1 MLEVMKTYIQQ
12 RLPRGIRLNRK
23 NSLLIDVSKKVMH
36 NGKEKI
42 IRKSKS
48 VLLGL
53 DNVLDNS
60 KAKQLFEK
68 SLDEAIRLQSVMQRE
83 IAQSGYAEIAN
94 VSRIADGSIGAMWTR
109 FYLKVLEQMTGT
121 NQKNIQ
127 IYYNDVIE
135 YFTPD
140 KLLKDISESG
150 IQEFITWLKVKCANR
165 VMNGLGSVG
174 NGTINKRLGLIRE
187 LMRIAIKNRYLT
199 LDECIDPT
207 KKNLGVQDLPRTVT
221 QQKPA
226 MNLAEQSHFICVIR
240 TMGDDNFANMM
251 EFAFETGMRH
261 STELNSF
268 TIDNVNFKR
277 KTICFW
283 RNKTNSWSIEMPLT
297 QRAYEIVSNYKET
310 AFSRAD
316 KKVFPCAKGHIR
328 NKWNKYKK
336 LANLPNNVTPYVTRG
351 SYITR
356 LVESGLDA
364 KTVMR
369 LAGHTCIE
377 TTLNFYINPTANHLQ
392 NAISTLDK
400 QRDDLKIIEG

>member
-1 MLEVMKTYIQQ
+1 MTPTIKAYIQE
-12 RLPRGIRLNRK
+12 RLPRGIRLNR

-53 DNVLDNS
+53 DSVLDNA
-60 KAKQLFEK
+60 KAKQIFEK
-68 SLDEAIRLQSVMQRE
+68 SLDEAIRLQSLIQRE
-83 IAQSGYAEIAN
+83 IAQSGYAEIAD
-94 VSRIADGSIGAMWTR
+94 VSKVADGSIGSIWVR
-109 FYLKVLEQMTGT
+109 FYSRVLEQMTEA
-121 NQKNIQ
+121 NQKNIKICFQ
-127 IYYNDVIE
+127 DVVE
-135 YFTPD
+135 YFTAD
-140 KLLKDISESG
+140 KLLKDISENE
-150 IQEFITWLKVKCANR
+150 IQEFISWLKVKCANR
-165 VMNGLGSVG
+165 ETNGLGTVS
-174 NGTINKRLGLIRE
+174 NNTINKRLGLIRE

-199 LDECIDPT
+199 LDDCIDPT
-207 KKNLGVQDLPRTVT
+207 KKNLGVQDLPRHVAP
-221 QQKPA
+221 QKPA
-226 MNLAEQSHFICVIR
+226 MTLAEQHQFISLIR
-240 TMGDDNFANMM
+240 KIGDDNFANMM

-268 TIDNVNFKR
+268 TIENVNFKR

-297 QRAYEIVSNYKET
+297 QRAYEIVSNYKEV
-310 AFSRAD
+310 AFARPD

-336 LANLPNNVTPYVTRG
+336 LAKLPANITPYITRG

-356 LVESGLDA
+356 LVENGLDA

-377 TTLNFYINPTANHLQ
+377 TTLNFYINPSANHLR
-392 NAISTLDK
+392 NAISSLDN
-400 QRDDLKIIEG
+400 QRDDLKVIEG

>member
-1 MLEVMKTYIQQ
+1 MLAIIKTYIQQ
-12 RLPRGIRLNRK
+12 RLPRGIRLNR
-23 NSLLIDVSKKVMH
+23 NSLLVDVSKKIMH
-36 NGKEKI
+36 NGEERI

-53 DNVLDNS
+53 DNVVDSS

-68 SLDEAIRLQSVMQRE
+68 SLDEAIRLQSIMQRE

-94 VSRIADGSIGAMWTR
+94 VSRIADGSIGGVWTR
-109 FYLKVLEQMTGT
+109 FYQRVLEQMTEA
-121 NQKNIQ
+121 NQKNVKILFQ
-127 IYYNDVIE
+127 DVVE
-135 YFTPD
+135 YFTAD
-140 KLLKDISESG
+140 KLLKDISEEE
-150 IQEFITWLKVKCANR
+150 IQQFISWLKVKCVNR
-165 VMNGLGSVG
+165 ETNGLGTVA
-174 NGTINKRLGLIRE
+174 NNTINKRLGLIRE
-187 LMRIAIKNRYLT
+187 LMRVAIKNRYLT

-207 KKNLGVQDLPRTVT
+207 KKNLGVQDLPRTVS

-226 MNLAEQSHFICVIR
+226 MTLSEQHHFISVIR
-240 TMGDDNFANMM
+240 KAGDDNFANMM

-297 QRAYEIVSNYKET
+297 QKAYEIVSNYKEV
-310 AFSRAD
+310 AFSRVD

-336 LANLPNNVTPYVTRG
+336 LAKLPANITPYISRG

-356 LVESGLDA
+356 LVENGLDA

-377 TTLNFYINPTANHLQ
+377 TTLNFYINPSANHLR
-392 NAISTLDK
+392 NAISTLDN
-400 QRDDLKIIEG
+400 QRDELKVIEG

>member
-1 MLEVMKTYIQQ
+1 MLPSIKTYIQE
-12 RLPRGIRLNRK
+12 RLPRGIRLFR
-23 NSLLIDVSKKVMH
+23 NSLLVDVSKKVMH

-42 IRKSKS
+42 IRKCKS
-48 VLLGL
+48 VFLGL
-53 DNVLDNS
+53 DNVFDNV

-68 SLDEAIRLQSVMQRE
+68 SLDDAIRLQSIIQRE
-83 IAQSGYAEIAN
+83 IAQSGYAEVVKLSNIGE
-94 VSRIADGSIGAMWTR
+94 GSIGGVWSR
-109 FYLKVLEQMTGT
+109 FYQRILEAMCEA
-121 NQKNIQ
+121 NQKNIKMYFQ
-127 IYYNDVIE
+127 DVVE
-135 YFTPD
+135 YFGVD
-140 KLLKDISESG
+140 KLLKDITENE
-150 IQEFITWLKVKCANR
+150 IQKFITWLKVKCVNREANA
-165 VMNGLGSVG
+165 LGTVA
-174 NGTINKRLGLIRE
+174 NNTINKRLGLIRE

-207 KKNLGVQDLPRTVT
+207 KKNLGVQDLPRTVS
-221 QQKPA
+221 QQKPT
-226 MNLAEQSHFICVIR
+226 MTFAEQHQFISVIR
-240 TMGDDNFANMM
+240 KYGDDNFANMM

-268 TIDNVNFKR
+268 TIENVNFKR

-297 QRAYEIVSNYKET
+297 QRAYEIVSNYKEV
-310 AFSRAD
+310 AFSRVD

-336 LANLPNNVTPYVTRG
+336 LAKLPSNVTPYITRG

-356 LVESGLDA
+356 LVENGLDA

-377 TTLNFYINPTANHLQ
+377 TTLNFYINPSANHLR
-392 NAISTLDK
+392 NAISTLDN
-400 QRDDLKIIEG
+400 QRDELKLIKG